1 VKKRLFGSL
10 LGFSFTSHKSR
21 FSLLAM
27 ALVSAALALLL
38 CVAATGG
45 QLPGRLGDL
54 GKFNPIAPK
63 EPVVADTNR
72 AFPRV
77 PTLPGPSFAPVSYGT
92 DPLIAQLAQSSS
104 GIVRLPPGDYSIPV
118 RFY

>member
-1 VKKRLFGSL
+1 MRKSL
-10 LGFSFTSHKSR
+10 RTLLCCATVATA
-21 FSLLAM
+21 LAM
-27 ALVSAALALLL
+27 FL
-38 CVAATGG
+38 CVRAASG
-45 QLPGRLGDL
+45 QLGGLGNL

-63 EPVVADTNR
+63 EPIVADTNR
-72 AFPRV
+72 AFARV
-77 PTLPGPSFAPVSYGT
+77 PTLPGPPFAPVSYGT

>member
-1 VKKRLFGSL
+1 MKKRLFGSL
-10 LGFSFTSHKSR
+10 FNFSFTSHKSH
-21 FSLLAM
+21 FGLLAM
-27 ALVSAALALLL
+27 ALVSATLALFL
-38 CVAATGG
+38 CVAARGG
-45 QLPGRLGDL
+45 QLPGGLGNL
-54 GKFNPIAPK
+54 GKFNPLAPK